1 MQSNTVKVFE
11 FDGNNVTF
19 YDKNG
24 MLFVNATEM
33 AKPFGN
39 SKKPILWLRTSAAK
53 SYIDEVAKVQKCTLA
68 DLQRVTKGGNS
79 NGTWLQKDVAMEFA
93 RWLSP
98 KFGLWCNKRIEELL
112 TQGHTELAPQPKFDL
127 PQTFSEALLLAAQQ
141 AKKIEEDAKTI
152 QCQRDEIAS
161 KNSLIKEMKEDSDY
175 CNTILRSQKCVPVT
189 SIAQDYG
196 YSASAFNIILRE
208 LGIQYRSKDGQWIL
222 TYKYKSQGY
231 VSSETLQINSG
242 DKQRIIVS
250 SRWTQKG
257 RKFLYEF
264 LKSKG
269 FLPLIE
275 QNTTINN

>member
-1 MQSNTVKVFE
+1 MNKDLLTAFE
-11 FDGNNVTF
+11 FEGNSVTF
-19 YDKNG
+19 YDKDG
-24 MLFVNATEM
+24 TLWVNATEM
-33 AKPFGN
+33 AKPFGEG
-39 SKKPILWLRTSAAK
+39 KKPVLWLNLKQTQEFLNELS
-53 SYIDEVAKVQKCTLA
+53 KVRNLTLA
-68 DLQRVTKGGNS
+68 DFQRVTRGGN
-79 NGTWLQKDVAMEFA
+79 NPGTWLHKDVAIEFS

-98 KFGLWCNKRIEELL
+98 KFAIWCNQRIEELL
-112 TQGHTELAPQPKFDL
+112 TQGHTELTQQPKFDV
-127 PQTFSEALLLAAQQ
+127 PKTFSEALLLAAQQ

-161 KNSLIKEMKEDSDY
+161 KDSLIKEMKEDSDY

-231 VSSETLQINSG
+231 VSSETLQVNSG
-242 DKQRIIVS
+242 NKQRIIVS